1 MQNISSNK
9 VIHSNLIN
17 DSRIFVQG
25 GAATPHELLD
35 MLIDI
40 DKKIELVQI
49 HTEGSYERLFEELG
63 NNLSMTNI
71 FCGSN
76 VRSHINYENIDYLP
90 CFLSEAS
97 YYLRHSEK
105 EIEAAFIQVSPPDK
119 HGYCSLGVSVDV
131 TLSALKHAKKVFAL
145 INKKMPRVHGD
156 GFIHVSQIDFSLEI
170 DRPIHICENRPLSKE
185 ELAIGKQVAAL
196 VEDGST
202 IQVGIGNV
210 PNAVCSFLKGHKDL
224 GVHSEMWSDGI
235 LELLKAGAVTNKL
248 KKIYPGKTVSGFVM
262 GSQEL
267 YDFIDDN
274 PMVIQL
280 ASSFVN
286 NPSVIRKN
294 PKVVAINSAVEVDL
308 TGQICA
314 DSVGPRIISGVGGQ
328 MDFMRGAF
336 LSEGGRPIIAM
347 TSRSTKGMPKITSM
361 LKEGAG
367 VVTTRSHAHFIVTE
381 YGVADL
387 FGKTLGQRALELIKV
402 AHPDDRESLERGWH
416 FIKNKKAH

>member
-1 MQNISSNK
+1 MQSISSNK
-9 VIHSNLIN
+9 IIHSELPNEA
-17 DSRIFVQG
+17 RVFVQG
-25 GAATPHELLD
+25 GAATPFELLD
-35 MLIDI
+35 MLVGI
-40 DKKIELVQI
+40 DKKVELVQI
-49 HTEGSYERLFEELG
+49 HTEGSYEHLFEDLG
-63 NNLSMTNI
+63 DKFSMTNI

-76 VRSHINYENIDYLP
+76 IRKHINYENIDYLP

-97 YYLRHSEK
+97 YYLRHSNRP
-105 EIEAAFIQVSPPDK
+105 IDAAFIQVSAPDK
-119 HGYCSLGVSVDV
+119 HGYCSLGVSVDI

-156 GFIHVSQIDFSLEI
+156 GFIHTSQIDFALEI
-170 DRPIHICENRPLSKE
+170 DRPIYESKCKPLSAE
-185 ELAIGKQVAAL
+185 ELAIGKQVASL

-210 PNAVCSFLKGHKDL
+210 PNAVCTYLKDHKDL
-224 GVHSEMWSDGI
+224 GIHSEMWSDGV
-235 LELLKAGAVTNKL
+235 LELLKSGAVTNKY
-248 KKIYPGKTVSGFVM
+248 KKIYPGKTVSGFVI

-274 PMVIQL
+274 PTVIQL

-286 NPSVIRKN
+286 DPSVIRKN

-336 LSEGGRPIIAM
+336 LSEGGRPIIAI
-347 TSRSTKGMPKITSM
+347 TSRSAKGMPKLVPM
-361 LKEGAG
+361 LRTGAG
-367 VVTTRSHAHFIVTE
+367 VVTTRSHAHYIVTE
-381 YGVADL
+381 YGIADL
-387 FGKTLGQRALELIKV
+387 FGKTLGQRAKELIKV
-402 AHPDDRESLERGWH
+402 AHPDDREGLERQW
-416 FIKNKKAH
+416 FEIKKML